1 MFIVFPDPEARYVC
15 VPREGSLHRY
25 IRVLS
30 NIIAGHERTRISK
43 IGSSSLT
50 FSSETGR
57 LPEQML
63 IRKALATSATLFT

>member
-1 MFIVFPDPEARYVC
+1 MFIVFPDLEARYVC

-30 NIIAGHERTRISK
+30 NIVVGHEQDPRK

-63 IRKALATSATLFT
+63 IRKALALSATLFT